1 MSGSASTSADCRSR
15 DNFVVVI
22 INPNVLRNVLAC
34 ESYPRVEWESAQYCN
49 MVVHKARVG
58 SARGGAPPPPSAL
71 LPVPDC
77 MALRV
82 PPPPPPGG
90 RGSIR
95 GQSRYFDTAVG
106 EPRENNNYS
115 ILLWVFFWQ
124 IFTIF
129 SVILLKLLYIYYFF
143 SNFVKIALIG
153 NRAGEGKE
161 DRPQR
166 GGRFIIGAAISN

>member
-1 MSGSASTSADCRSR
+1 M
-15 DNFVVVI
+15 
-22 INPNVLRNVLAC
+22 LRNVLAC

-106 EPRENNNYS
+106 EPREINNYS